1 MMTDARITDSP
12 HADGGEH
19 GMRTILIAK
28 KASTSTDRMFACRIL
43 LVTSMS
49 LESPARKRGWTGI
62 LSMRALG
69 IRLSYKGR
77 MVNA

>member
-1 MMTDARITDSP
+1 
-12 HADGGEH
+12 
-19 GMRTILIAK
+19 
-28 KASTSTDRMFACRIL
+28 
-43 LVTSMS
+43 MS
-49 LESPARKRGWTGI
+49 LEFPGTQVHGGKGI

>member
-1 MMTDARITDSP
+1 
-12 HADGGEH
+12 
-19 GMRTILIAK
+19 
-28 KASTSTDRMFACRIL
+28 
-43 LVTSMS
+43 MS
-49 LESPARKRGWTGI
+49 NPARDLDESRALVHASVRKQGI

>member
-1 MMTDARITDSP
+1 
-12 HADGGEH
+12 
-19 GMRTILIAK
+19 
-28 KASTSTDRMFACRIL
+28 
-43 LVTSMS
+43 MS
-49 LESPARKRGWTGI
+49 NPARDLDESRDLVWTAAMLAMREQGI